1 VELKRLWRKRL
12 EIDEMLARPNS
23 NGTPVG
29 DLMKSRAEVERCL
42 ATAELEL
49 VRSKR
54 SGGARRCS
62 AADTRQRNQHKHID
76 HAREPARP
84 TRVW

>member
-1 VELKRLWRKRL
+1 L

-42 ATAELEL
+42 ATA
-49 VRSKR
+49 
-54 SGGARRCS
+54 
-62 AADTRQRNQHKHID
+62 D
-76 HAREPARP
+76 
-84 TRVW
+84 